1 MKKRT
6 FLVFLVGLLVVI
18 FLSVSEMIVCAKEI
32 RLGPVRFEPS
42 VRIQEQYEDNIFLEA
57 TDKKSDFITTIAPKM
72 SFQLPFGDYQ
82 ASLAYAFNAVKFVNY
97 PRQDSYNHEVIA
109 FLGLNFTN
117 LKFTAEN
124 DFQDTREIADT
135 ELSRRIHRAKN
146 DVRANASTDLHKI
159 NLDLGFRNIFDDYK
173 EADWQNEDRYE
184 NIFALKGSYHVLP
197 KTSVLLEY
205 NLGGV
210 RYYSSQNPNADYHQG
225 FIGIEGRLTA
235 RTLSVIKVGYQA
247 RNYKRSGVA
256 DFYGLVTTVNVAER
270 FTERDIAKLGFL
282 RSATESTYGV
292 NNYYETNR
300 LIANYSHEFTKRF
313 SGILNS
319 AYQFNKY
326 PKETTEGSESKKRKD
341 SLWLAGI
348 LLNYKFRKWVSLEL
362 GYKYDGRNSN
372 FGVFDFG
379 DNVSTLSVTAEF

>member
-6 FLVFLVGLLVVI
+6 FLVLLVGLLVVI
-18 FLSVSEMIVCAKEI
+18 FLSVSETIVCAKEI
-32 RLGPVRFEPS
+32 RLGPVRFKPS
-42 VRIQEQYEDNIFLEA
+42 IRIQEQYEENIFLEA
-57 TDKKSDFITTIAPKM
+57 TDKKSDFITTVAPKM
-72 SFQLPFGDYQ
+72 SFELPFGDYR
-82 ASLAYAFNAVKFVNY
+82 ASLAYALNAVKFAKH
-97 PRQDSYNHEVIA
+97 PRQDSYNHVVVA

-117 LKFTAEN
+117 FKFTAEN
-124 DFQDTREIADT
+124 DFQDTKEIADT

-146 DVRANASTDLHKI
+146 DVRANASTDLPKI

-173 EADWQNEDRYE
+173 EAAWQDEDRYE
-184 NIFALKGSYHVLP
+184 NVFALKGSYRVLP
-197 KTSVLLEY
+197 KTSIFLEY

-210 RYYSSQNPNADYHQG
+210 RYYSSQNPNADYNQG
-225 FIGIEGRLTA
+225 FIGVEGKLTD
-235 RTLSVIKVGYQA
+235 RSVSVIKVGYQA

-256 DFYGLVTTVNVAER
+256 DFYSLVTTVSIAER
-270 FTERDIAKLGFL
+270 FTERDIAKLGFV
-282 RSATESTYGV
+282 RSATESTYDV
-292 NNYYETNR
+292 NNYYEANR
-300 LIANYSHEFTKRF
+300 LSANYSHDFTDRL
-313 SGILNS
+313 SGSLSS

-341 SLWLAGI
+341 SLWSAGI